1 MQLLTLNF
9 HALFFRLIASQ
20 PANPNLDLV
29 NPSGVATAVDSSSTA
44 PPVYGPCGPLIQ
56 PSP

>member
-44 PPVYGPCGPLIQ
+44 PPVYGPLIQ